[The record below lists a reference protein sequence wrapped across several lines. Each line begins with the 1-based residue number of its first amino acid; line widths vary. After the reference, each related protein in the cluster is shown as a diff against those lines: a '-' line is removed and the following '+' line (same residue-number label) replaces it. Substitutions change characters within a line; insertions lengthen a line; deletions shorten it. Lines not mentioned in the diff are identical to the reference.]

1 MNGRTDGKSDVRRK
15 TQQGDKSASVLSGA
29 LAASGSVL
37 FGIPKFLFDQYAH
50 LPRSI
55 RTVMYIAFFL
65 VFVYLLTL
73 PRFVDGQLIV
83 RDPNSGG
90 LLPYR
95 GIDLQI
101 QVDGRPYKFRSNEE
115 GFFSIPIVGRWPS
128 SLDMQVFHEDRRVWF
143 DVEFSVVDLWLE
155 RNHRIEVLT
164 DKPFVRLLAQREEPG
179 PVALVAYAL
188 LSRIGSAHAQA
199 LVLPN
204 NRQTVS
210 AQLSSREQTSIQQRV
225 ERIYAGVAH
234 KPVSRPGAP
243 SLLANRTKDLSYV
256 QRIQLVSAIEQQF
269 QITIPDEHWQQ
280 METVAQ
286 LADYVE
292 KRKQL
297 ERSTPAKRA
306 TVKDATSWAVVQKEF
321 PASQKPIYA
330 E

>member
-1 MNGRTDGKSDVRRK
+1 MTGRTDSKSDARRK
-15 TQQGDKSASVLSGA
+15 TQQGDESGGMLSGA
-29 LAASGSVL
+29 LSAGGSLL

-50 LPRSI
+50 LPRSM
-55 RTVMYIAFFL
+55 RTVMYVAFFL

-73 PRFVDGQLIV
+73 PRFVDGQLVV

-90 LLPYR
+90 LLAYR

-115 GFFSIPIVGRWPS
+115 GFFSIPIVGRWPG
-128 SLDMQVFHEDRRVWF
+128 SLDLQIFHEDRRVWF
-143 DVEFSVVDLWLE
+143 DVEFSAVDLWSGG
-155 RNHRIEVLT
+155 NHRIEVLA
-164 DKPFVRLLAQREEPG
+164 DKPFVRLLAQGEEPG
-179 PVALVAYAL
+179 PIALVAYAL
-188 LSRIGSAHAQA
+188 LSSIGSAHAQA

-204 NRQTVS
+204 NRQTAS
-210 AQLSSREQTSIQQRV
+210 AQLSSREQTSIRQTV
-225 ERIYAGVAH
+225 ERTYAGVAH
-234 KPVSRPGAP
+234 KPESRPGSQ
-243 SLLANRTKDLSYV
+243 SLLADRTKDLSYV
-256 QRIQLVSAIEQQF
+256 QRIQLISAIEQQF

-297 ERSTPAKRA
+297 ERSTPANQA
-306 TVKDATSWAVVQKEF
+306 AVKDAASWAVVQKKF
-321 PASQKPIYA
+321 PASQKPIYV